1 MFGNLAARRRRSA
14 SQRVQNWVDEGMEMV
29 RDRAKQPAM
38 WGAALSVAVCALMG
52 YTAYKN
58 REEIVGTTK
67 VVSARAQRALRREM
81 RSKSRAAARGK
92 KKAAASKTHA

>member
-1 MFGNLAARRRRSA
+1 
-14 SQRVQNWVDEGMEMV
+14 MV
-29 RDRAKQPAM
+29 RDNAKQPAM

-58 REEIVGTTK
+58 RDEATGIK
-67 VVSARAQRALRREM
+67 VVSARAKRALRREM
-81 RSKSRAAARGK
+81 RSKIRAAARGK